1 MSFSELLKQ
10 CRKKQ
15 GVSQAELAAKL
26 GVTQQAVGK
35 WESGKSSPDPATV
48 ARIAEILSTTADFLL
63 GLYRPVSNV
72 TTPEERFFGNYAES
86 LIPVIGTV
94 KAGYGALAF
103 EEDYGQEYARVKD
116 PSNYFYLVVR
126 GDSMEPRMAGYYT
139 ALGKAAGAV
148 IKRVPA
154 GKLQK
159 LCGTQDHQGVAAWA
173 ARIQYVGV
181 EELLQIAKDRGEPP
195 FLVLCDGIEDPH
207 NLGAILRSAL
217 LCGAHGVIIPRRG
230 GVGVTGTVMKASA
243 GAAARLPI
251 ARVSNLA
258 QAIRT
263 IKEHNIF
270 VYCADLGGAPLA
282 KTDLSGPVALVL
294 GSEGGG
300 PGALTRKL
308 CDAAVTLEMAP
319 GQATGVDS
327 YNVSV
332 AAGILCY
339 DVMRRRLAKK

>member
-1 MSFSELLKQ
+1 MADFTSQMEDAMERFAREQAPERAERTDTLVWGKNAVSELLKS
-10 CRKKQ
+10 
-15 GVSQAELAAKL
+15 GGAVDTVYLTDTMPQAL
-26 GVTQQAVGK
+26 
-35 WESGKSSPDPATV
+35 
-48 ARIAEILSTTADFLL
+48 
-63 GLYRPVSNV
+63 
-72 TTPEERFFGNYAES
+72 
-86 LIPVIGTV
+86 
-94 KAGYGALAF
+94 
-103 EEDYGQEYARVKD
+103 
-116 PSNYFYLVVR
+116 
-126 GDSMEPRMAGYYT
+126 AGYYT
-139 ALGKAAGAV
+139 ALAKESGAV
-148 IKRVPA
+148 VKRVP
-154 GKLQK
+154 GNKLQK
-159 LCGTQDHQGVAAWA
+159 MCGTPDHQGVAARA
-173 ARIQYVGV
+173 AEV
-181 EELLQIAKDRGEPP
+181 EYAALDDLFRAAEARGEQP
-195 FLVLCDGIEDPH
+195 FLVLCDGVEDPH
-207 NLGAILRSAL
+207 NLGAIVRSAY
-217 LCGAHGVIIPRRG
+217 LCGAHGVVIPKRG

>member
-1 MSFSELLKQ
+1 MERFAREQAPERAERTDTLVWGKNAVTELLKS
-10 CRKKQ
+10 
-15 GVSQAELAAKL
+15 GGAVDTVYL
-26 GVTQQAVGK
+26 TDTMPQAV
-35 WESGKSSPDPATV
+35 
-48 ARIAEILSTTADFLL
+48 
-63 GLYRPVSNV
+63 
-72 TTPEERFFGNYAES
+72 
-86 LIPVIGTV
+86 
-94 KAGYGALAF
+94 
-103 EEDYGQEYARVKD
+103 
-116 PSNYFYLVVR
+116 
-126 GDSMEPRMAGYYT
+126 AGYYT
-139 ALGKAAGAV
+139 ALAKESGAV
-148 IKRVPA
+148 V
-154 GKLQK
+154 
-159 LCGTQDHQGVAAWA
+159 QGVAARA
-173 ARIQYVGV
+173 AEV
-181 EELLQIAKDRGEPP
+181 EYAALDDLFRAAEARGEQP
-195 FLVLCDGIEDPH
+195 FLVLCDGVEDPH
-207 NLGAILRSAL
+207 NLGAIVRSAY
-217 LCGAHGVIIPRRG
+217 LCGAHGVVIPKRG